1 MTACSTP
8 VIGLAGGI
16 GAGKSEAAK
25 ALSALGCVVADAD
38 KLAKAALDAPDI
50 VDQLVSWWGP
60 ELLDDQGLV
69 DRARLASI
77 VFEQDDAMERLEGLV
92 HPHVEA
98 QRQAIFDAAA
108 VGTRALVIDA
118 PLLFEV
124 GLDEQCDIVVF
135 IDASR
140 QTRLQRVAEH
150 RGWDAMELDRREVRQ
165 LALDTK
171 RSRADHVLVNEG
183 DPESLAAS
191 LAAILDTLEQSIRQ
205 NA

>member
-1 MTACSTP
+1 MTDSAIP
-8 VIGLAGGI
+8 IIGLSGGI

-25 ALSALGCVVADAD
+25 ALAKMGCVVADAD
-38 KLAKAALDAPDI
+38 ELAKSALDSPAM
-50 VDQLVSWWGP
+50 VDQIVSWWGP
-60 ELLDDQGLV
+60 EMLDAQGLV
-69 DRARLASI
+69 DRGQLASV
-77 VFEQDDAMERLEGLV
+77 VFEHKEAMERLEGLV

-98 QRQAIFDAAA
+98 ERQAIFDSAQP
-108 VGTRALVIDA
+108 GTRALVIDA

-124 GLDEQCDIVVF
+124 GLDEACDIVIF

-140 QTRLQRVAEH
+140 ETRLRRLAEH

-171 RSRADHVLVNEG
+171 RQRADHVLVNEG

-191 LAAILDTLEQSIRQ
+191 LSAILDTL
-205 NA
+205 